1 MLPRGRGV
9 NGLIRRPTPLDT
21 KETQVEPQDASG
33 QLLTG
38 GRGRRRPR
46 ARERS
51 PGTGSHANGRSGK
64 RLCSRPALL
73 LFVSSLTA
81 DKRLLRN
88 HENVLTALGWQ
99 GSGRCRSTPGGGCSA
114 YIGSSHVTLVL
125 RKSPC
130 PPPPTHWTGRLRLC
144 LRHKP
149 GHAGGLAER
158 PAGILSP
165 GTLSPGTLSKARFFI
180 RATFCPCKKSVVTV
194 HPERNA
200 LWLVPRPSSGVLHV
214 VEPGRLVPVSHAW
227 SLPRGTSKAW
237 AWPGLFAAVSFL
249 VCFH

>member
-21 KETQVEPQDASG
+21 KETHVEPQDASG

-200 LWLVPRPSSGVLHV
+200 LWLVPRPFSGVLHV
-214 VEPGRLVPVSHAW
+214 VGPGRLVPSAMRGASHGA
-227 SLPRGTSKAW
+227 LPR
-237 AWPGLFAAVSFL
+237 PGRGLGFL
-249 VCFH
+249 LLSAC

>member
-1 MLPRGRGV
+1 MKTNDPIKGDGFQQMLPRGRGV

-21 KETQVEPQDASG
+21 KETQVEPLDTKETHVEPQDASG

-88 HENVLTALGWQ
+88 HENVLMVKG
-99 GSGRCRSTPGGGCSA
+99 GRAAAAGQWAVPL
-114 YIGSSHVTLVL
+114 HPL
-125 RKSPC
+125 R
-130 PPPPTHWTGRLRLC
+130 RLLRLHW
-144 LRHKP
+144 L
-149 GHAGGLAER
+149 LACH
-158 PAGILSP
+158 P
-165 GTLSPGTLSKARFFI
+165 
-180 RATFCPCKKSVVTV
+180 RATEIP
-194 HPERNA
+194 
-200 LWLVPRPSSGVLHV
+200 VPPAPDSLDGPLAPLSAAQARP
-214 VEPGRLVPVSHAW
+214 R
-227 SLPRGTSKAW
+227 RW
-237 AWPGLFAAVSFL
+237 AR
-249 VCFH
+249 